1 MPDASLSVHPPPFA
15 YDDPVYQAAAQAAKK
30 RSRDLCQV
38 CGRKLPLQ
46 AHHFFAPYPPAHETS
61 PNDMTGLCRDCHDNG
76 HTFILF
82 LSAGGSPEVFR
93 TAWSETVATL
103 LLRPEAQRLCRSHM
117 RVGRAVWCEG
127 RWAALVTGG
136 SRPRIGEVCRLF
148 LRSRCEWRD
157 VVVTEVVDGRPGCW
171 RVRKRFLGAGD
182 DVRLMC
188 VNTVCAEQPVPSAMR
203 QSAA

>member
-15 YDDPVYQAAAQAAKK
+15 YDDSVYQAAAKAAKA
-30 RSRDLCQV
+30 RSRGLCQV
-38 CGRKLPLQ
+38 CGRKLPLE
-46 AHHFFAPYPPAHETS
+46 AHHYAKPYPPAHKTS
-61 PNDMTGLCRDCHDNG
+61 PNDLTGLCGDCHDDG
-76 HTFILF
+76 HIIIFF
-82 LSAGGSPEVFR
+82 ERAGGSREELR
-93 TAWSETVATL
+93 AAMSEIVATL

-127 RWAALVTGG
+127 WWAALVTGG
-136 SRPRIGEVCRLF
+136 SRPRIGEVFRLF

-171 RVRKRFLGAGD
+171 RVRKRFLGDGD